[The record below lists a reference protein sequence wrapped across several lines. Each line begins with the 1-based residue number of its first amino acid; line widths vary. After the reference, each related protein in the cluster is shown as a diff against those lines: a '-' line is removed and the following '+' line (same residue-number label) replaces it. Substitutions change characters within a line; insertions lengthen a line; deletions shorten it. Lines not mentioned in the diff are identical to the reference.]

1 MRQRSQ
7 SASQLNR
14 KRVSRIV
21 QVAFTAV
28 GIEMPHLSV
37 VVNGLFLLT
46 RSDQPLH
53 WHAQASRKG
62 ALGFFTYQINK
73 ELSLHQL
80 VCKSLYINFLFLCV
94 HLKTHIPAINGYSG
108 WHLDVIATLANKSW
122 TTNLC
127 HTSWT
132 HQFWFIVFLWEF
144 GSFGPLKKSKLL
156 QHSWYKLCC
165 LTSPFQLVAFI
176 GVLGNNFPA
185 NTGCRTLI
193 YTVGKYQCW
202 AVIASLK
209 KRELDKIRT

>member
-1 MRQRSQ
+1 M
-7 SASQLNR
+7 
-14 KRVSRIV
+14 
-21 QVAFTAV
+21 QVF
-28 GIEMPHLSV
+28 
-37 VVNGLFLLT
+37 
-46 RSDQPLH
+46 
-53 WHAQASRKG
+53 
-62 ALGFFTYQINK
+62 
-73 ELSLHQL
+73 
-80 VCKSLYINFLFLCV
+80 YINFLFPCV

-108 WHLDVIATLANKSW
+108 WHLEVIATLANKSW

-202 AVIASLK
+202 AVIASL
-209 KRELDKIRT
+209 RERDKIRTYKYVASVGSDNRHLWMLWTLQPMKSNIHFRVRHLFNHTCSSALSRFWLKQCLIT

>member
-1 MRQRSQ
+1 M
-7 SASQLNR
+7 
-14 KRVSRIV
+14 
-21 QVAFTAV
+21 QVF
-28 GIEMPHLSV
+28 
-37 VVNGLFLLT
+37 
-46 RSDQPLH
+46 
-53 WHAQASRKG
+53 
-62 ALGFFTYQINK
+62 
-73 ELSLHQL
+73 
-80 VCKSLYINFLFLCV
+80 YIHFLFLCV

-132 HQFWFIVFLWEF
+132 HQFWFIVFLWKF

-165 LTSPFQLVAFI
+165 LTSSFQLVAFI

-185 NTGCRTLI
+185 NTGYRTLI

-209 KRELDKIRT
+209 KENWIRSELINMLPLLAQITDICECFVLYSPWNPIFTSGSDIFLITLAIDCLL